1 MQPLRERS
9 RELFST
15 FSLRFRSNQVCSKY
29 PHFRTLLD
37 YLSEKHMMSK
47 LYYSIHPHY
56 LDVQLDHIDYK
67 FAEEVILP
75 WINDW
80 AVRNYRA
87 AISPHLHVGIGHEHV
102 LVEVPL
108 TMYENNAIQNM
119 ISNLEKGKGR
129 RNTLEALHY
138 AASRRGEKL

>member
-15 FSLRFRSNQVCSKY
+15 FSIRFRSNQVCSKY

-37 YLSEKHMMSK
+37 YLNEKYVVYK
-47 LYYSIHPHY
+47 LYYVIYPQHLNVL
-56 LDVQLDHIDYK
+56 LDGMDYK

-87 AISPHLHVGIGHEHV
+87 AMNPHLHAGVGHEHV

-138 AASRRGEKL
+138 GASLRGEKL